1 MIMVAIIIFA
11 FGNYFFVINNNLKFG
26 DDPELSYYD
35 SYYGNSVGDVLV
47 SVYLLGALGDFD
59 SGLYSEG
66 PDKYAAMTMFLL
78 ALFIIAVV
86 FMNMLIAIMGET
98 FAQVLEGAVESG
110 IREQVVLISDHA
122 WLLNLKKIFKG
133 KKYIIIVTPS
143 VGGEG
148 SSDPV
153 ISTIK
158 DTENVLN
165 KKMTRIQNT
174 VHKRI
179 DTVDVNTRFL
189 LAHQQSAIETVIR
202 KIKKFESIY
211 VENACK
217 SAEEQ
222 EMTEEQLLANKALE

>member
-1 MIMVAIIIFA
+1 
-11 FGNYFFVINNNLKFG
+11 
-26 DDPELSYYD
+26 
-35 SYYGNSVGDVLV
+35 
-47 SVYLLGALGDFD
+47 
-59 SGLYSEG
+59 
-66 PDKYAAMTMFLL
+66 
-78 ALFIIAVV
+78 
-86 FMNMLIAIMGET
+86 
-98 FAQVLEGAVESG
+98 LEGAVESG

-148 SSDPV
+148 GSDPV
-153 ISTIK
+153 IRTIK

-189 LAHQQSAIETVIR
+189 LAH
-202 KIKKFESIY
+202 
-211 VENACK
+211 
-217 SAEEQ
+217 
-222 EMTEEQLLANKALE
+222 